1 VPANIKQRSCQQTK
15 TGKKR
20 TKKQKPQSSKKNQLH
35 DNQLVSYK
43 KKKSTK
49 QGNHSAGSVFCTPA
63 PQRKRQNEQFNSA
76 LRRWLPSGGA
86 TRLQTMAAIHGTI
99 EHLKE
104 LDYAARQ
111 MPALTPPQPEPRL
124 WNGKEPQAHPL
135 FKQRPLAF
143 T

>member
-76 LRRWLPSGGA
+76 GSLQLV
-86 TRLQTMAAIHGTI
+86 TRLQTTATIHERSST
-99 EHLKE
+99 
-104 LDYAARQ
+104 
-111 MPALTPPQPEPRL
+111 
-124 WNGKEPQAHPL
+124 
-135 FKQRPLAF
+135 
-143 T
+143 